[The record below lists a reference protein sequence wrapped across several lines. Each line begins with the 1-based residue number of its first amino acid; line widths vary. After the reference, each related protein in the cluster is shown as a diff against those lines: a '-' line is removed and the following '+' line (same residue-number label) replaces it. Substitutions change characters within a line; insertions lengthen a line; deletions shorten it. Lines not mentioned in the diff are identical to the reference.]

1 MCIPAK
7 KRFITL
13 NHKSVEIVPAPI
25 DEKNIVSD
33 WIDGEL
39 LDYCTQNGNEYLGW
53 LNDKYP
59 VYGKVDKNGALVLH
73 PFDTVVIPLLRDK
86 LMEIFHEDSNNHIY
100 VHIECFSTSLKV
112 SFYFILDD

>member
-33 WIDGEL
+33 WIGEEL
-39 LDYCTQNGNEYLGW
+39 LDNCSQNGNEYLGW

-59 VYGKVDKNGALVLH
+59 IYGRITKDGRLILRA
-73 PFDTVVIPLLRDK
+73 FDTDAIPLLYSK
-86 LMEIFHEDSNNHIY
+86 LTEIISEGYNAGIY
-100 VHIECFSTSLKV
+100 MKIDQLPLSMKV